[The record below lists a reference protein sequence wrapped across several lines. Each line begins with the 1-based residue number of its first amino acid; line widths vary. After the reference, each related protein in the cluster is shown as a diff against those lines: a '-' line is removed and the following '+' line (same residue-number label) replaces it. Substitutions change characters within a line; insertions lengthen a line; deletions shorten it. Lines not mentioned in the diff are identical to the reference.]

1 MDYKVIKVKVENKK
15 VELRDSRASL
25 QRDKNALENLKNDIE
40 VIKRNKEFEITK
52 EKSAQLKDLQDK
64 ATLVIRNEIVVL
76 EQKRLDAKEAKK
88 KTIADMK
95 IEDYQK
101 AYQYKLSGLDDV
113 MVSVENVPELAKK
126 YLDERLYNVIN
137 DNINNKSTKL
147 VTDDLN
153 IIVDRMNSL
162 QGKLDGV
169 DYSRFLDWN
178 NIIEKLFS
186 SINPEKFEK
195 SGTIVIY
202 IIVWVVIMFFTSKF
216 LFPVLFI
223 LFTALFCYNIIKSK
237 NIMKAMKIAKAV
249 TDNRQQILDSVNRS
263 IKEHMEDDRKEY
275 EAEYD
280 KVDKD
285 LLTLINTKQEEV
297 NNICRQVANNFI
309 YDGTALEQRFENKL
323 LNMKQQCTSLEKEIS
338 EKETKVQEL
347 TEELG
352 NLNKELEASMAT
364 VVDCYTSFDYKKE
377 ELLIDPEFLVDVE
390 NNEPVF
396 YHHPLT
402 SMFYLYKDLEE
413 CIAFIK
419 LLMVESM
426 IRMNLRCYKPYIIDK
441 TYMCSHFGAF
451 QHDKWDK
458 AKYMNFSTNDTEVRE
473 VLTELNEKLQKRL
486 RLFGGVSIE
495 KYNEEKIRTESIP
508 ENYLWVFLIDPDISL
523 LNSQE
528 LRQLMVVGH
537 KYGIYIN
544 IFVSYDIFTRDN
556 KSFLQTVSSV
566 GNAARITSGMI
577 QPQTIESVK
586 KLCLK

>member
-25 QRDKNALENLKNDIE
+25 QRDKNALENLKKDIE

-202 IIVWVVIMFFTSKF
+202 IIVWVVVMFFTSKF
-216 LFPVLFI
+216 LFPILFV
-223 LFTALFCYNIIKSK
+223 LFTALFCYNIIKSR
-237 NIMKAMKIAKAV
+237 NIMRAMKIAKAV
-249 TDNRQQILDSVNRS
+249 TDNRQQILDSS
-263 IKEHMEDDRKEY
+263 I
-275 EAEYD
+275 
-280 KVDKD
+280 
-285 LLTLINTKQEEV
+285 
-297 NNICRQVANNFI
+297 
-309 YDGTALEQRFENKL
+309 
-323 LNMKQQCTSLEKEIS
+323 S
-338 EKETKVQEL
+338 
-347 TEELG
+347 
-352 NLNKELEASMAT
+352 
-364 VVDCYTSFDYKKE
+364 
-377 ELLIDPEFLVDVE
+377 
-390 NNEPVF
+390 
-396 YHHPLT
+396 
-402 SMFYLYKDLEE
+402 
-413 CIAFIK
+413 
-419 LLMVESM
+419 
-426 IRMNLRCYKPYIIDK
+426 
-441 TYMCSHFGAF
+441 
-451 QHDKWDK
+451 
-458 AKYMNFSTNDTEVRE
+458 
-473 VLTELNEKLQKRL
+473 
-486 RLFGGVSIE
+486 
-495 KYNEEKIRTESIP
+495 
-508 ENYLWVFLIDPDISL
+508 
-523 LNSQE
+523 
-528 LRQLMVVGH
+528 
-537 KYGIYIN
+537 
-544 IFVSYDIFTRDN
+544 
-556 KSFLQTVSSV
+556 
-566 GNAARITSGMI
+566 
-577 QPQTIESVK
+577 
-586 KLCLK
+586 